1 MKTGVIYIQSMK
13 STIAL
18 DELDTFLNH
27 CASPDSATTGRVRC
41 TLFCFLKTNGI
52 NSAQLTFPQGQKCS
66 AYLSNLGRFW

>member
-27 CASPDSATTGRVRC
+27 CASPDSATTGGGRC
-41 TLFCFLKTNGI
+41 FVSLK
-52 NSAQLTFPQGQKCS
+52 PMV
-66 AYLSNLGRFW
+66 